1 MKHHIARLSL
11 LGLALGLSACTTT
24 FEESK
29 IDYKSAGKSQVPSL
43 EVPPDLTQLTQ
54 DTRYNVPG
62 GVASAAAMQ
71 AKAALATFAN
81 TLAEAARMQGIA
93 VAM

>member
-1 MKHHIARLSL
+1 MVSVGRRKVAANQWLKL
-11 LGLALGLSACTTT
+11 
-24 FEESK
+24 
-29 IDYKSAGKSQVPSL
+29 
-43 EVPPDLTQLTQ
+43 PDCCVL
-54 DTRYNVPG
+54 
-62 GVASAAAMQ
+62 AAAMQ

>member
-1 MKHHIARLSL
+1 M
-11 LGLALGLSACTTT
+11 
-24 FEESK
+24 
-29 IDYKSAGKSQVPSL
+29 PSL

-71 AKAALATFAN
+71 ANAQAVKPEASRVAANGGQLFREKFAIGEYGHIALAIDTEGNMFG
-81 TLAEAARMQGIA
+81 LHSMQ
-93 VAM
+93 